1 MGPGRA
7 LSEPSSGSSHEAFK
21 FPKLTGENYA
31 TWCQHMQAALQS
43 RYLWLIVTG
52 DESQPDK
59 PDAESPKEAA
69 ALATWKSDK
78 KEWLDWSL
86 RDQAAQG
93 LMKGAAEP
101 SQWPHVAKATTSQT
115 MWDTWKK
122 LYVTNQQTLNV
133 HYYFE
138 ELYTTKYVEGV
149 VDGRSYCVDV
159 GSRSA
164 DHGRRRDHF
173 GRAYCARARPFPTP
187 KPNLGAGEDT
197 GSSARRSLPRIL
209 SQRSYKRNLTAQ
221 ITRKRPK
228 QLFLQGKRG
237 KAKNGGGA
245 AETKRRKKAPAA
257 GPKAGD
263 ECRYC
268 HGKGHW
274 ANKCQ
279 KREEDE
285 KRTGSSSGAG
295 GSANL
300 TVGNLRDF
308 GTREVGQLFLRR
320 RRAIG

>member
-7 LSEPSSGSSHEAFK
+7 LSEPGLSSSGSSHEAFK

-52 DESQPDK
+52 DENQPEK
-59 PDAESPKEAA
+59 PGAEPPKEAA

-138 ELYTTKYVEGV
+138 ELYTTKYVEG
-149 VDGRSYCVDV
+149 S
-159 GSRSA
+159 SMA
-164 DHGRRRDHF
+164 DHIALMLDLGQRIAAAGETISDVHI
-173 GRAYCARARPFPTP
+173 ARA
-187 KPNLGAGEDT
+187 LVL
-197 GSSARRSLPRIL
+197 SLPRN
-209 SQRSYKRNLTAQ
+209 QTWEA
-221 ITRKRPK
+221 
-228 QLFLQGKRG
+228 LQQGDSHLGYCLDR
-237 KAKNGGGA
+237 ATGA
-245 AETKRRKKAPAA
+245 IQP
-257 GPKAGD
+257 
-263 ECRYC
+263 
-268 HGKGHW
+268 
-274 ANKCQ
+274 CQ
-279 KREEDE
+279 
-285 KRTGSSSGAG
+285 S
-295 GSANL
+295 
-300 TVGNLRDF
+300 
-308 GTREVGQLFLRR
+308 
-320 RRAIG
+320 